1 MKQQII
7 AAAIL
12 VAGATAA
19 HAQSAGHVELQKIT
33 PAHFFAGFEKH
44 LLEVE
49 PLAPAAGVTNAPFSA
64 DAVTEFT
71 QILGDG
77 NRIERTYTSSM
88 ARDSRGRTR
97 REQEVAML
105 GALAPLQ
112 GHRPRLVMISDPAT
126 GTSYTLDEQH
136 RTARQSSLIQIKGK
150 LAVLA
155 ADPAR
160 TVKITGLDSPKVAII
175 DGPAKVAT
183 RSLGTRMV
191 EGVAAEG
198 TQTTMT
204 IAEGEVGNVR
214 PIEVVTERWF
224 SKDLQMEV
232 LITRNDPR
240 SGNTAYRLTNIV
252 RGEPAPDLFT
262 VPPGYTVLNAVKRLQ
277 VRHVEKQK
285 LGEALPRK

>member
-1 MKQQII
+1 MKQQIVGV
-7 AAAIL
+7 AAL
-12 VAGATAA
+12 VAAATAA
-19 HAQSAGHVELQKIT
+19 HAQSANGIERQQMT
-33 PAHFFAGFEKH
+33 AAHFFAGFEKQI
-44 LLEVE
+44 LAVE
-49 PLAPAAGVTNAPFSA
+49 PLVPAAGVTNAPFTA

-112 GHRPRLVMISDPAT
+112 GHRPRLVMISDPST
-126 GTSYTLDEQH
+126 GTSYTLDEQQQ
-136 RTARQSSLIQIKGK
+136 TARRSSLIQIKGK

-155 ADPAR
+155 ADPVRAL
-160 TVKITGLDSPKVAII
+160 KISGLDSPKVAII
-175 DGPAKVAT
+175 DEPAKVVT
-183 RSLGTRMV
+183 RSLGTRTV
-191 EGVAAEG
+191 EGVAADG

-204 IAEGEVGNVR
+204 IASGELGNVR

-224 SKDLQMEV
+224 SKELQMEV

-240 SGNTAYRLTNIV
+240 SGNTVYRLTNIV

-262 VPPGYTVLNAVKRLQ
+262 VPAGYRVLNSVQKRQ
-277 VRHVEKQK
+277 FPHVEKK
-285 LGEALPRK
+285 VGEALRRK